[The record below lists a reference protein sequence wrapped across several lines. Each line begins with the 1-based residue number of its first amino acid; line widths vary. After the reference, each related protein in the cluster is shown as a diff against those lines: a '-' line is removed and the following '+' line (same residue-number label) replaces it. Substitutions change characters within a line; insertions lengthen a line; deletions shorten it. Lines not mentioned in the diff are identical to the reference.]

1 MIKVAG
7 ALMVGALIVM
17 SGVAAARAA
26 DNPAKGEFH
35 RTYPLAS
42 NGAISIDDDRG
53 SVRVIAW
60 DKSSVQVDATEC
72 APTQASLDH
81 LTISVDSK
89 RDSLDVH
96 TLLPPPDTSMSSFW
110 HFWGWHNS
118 SCDHDA
124 QVDYVIHLP
133 AKARLDIT
141 TASADVEVAHVVGAL
156 RVQTSSGDVT
166 ASDGS
171 NASIESA
178 SGDLTVTRA
187 RGTFAITSTSGS
199 VLFNDVS
206 GDITVDSTSGDVG
219 LYRVSGKVVVVT
231 TSGDITARS
240 FSGIAR
246 LNSTSGDVSMTLVRG
261 NGVAFSAS
269 TQSGEIETDV
279 PQRSNAPVTVHTLSG
294 DITVRSL

>member
-1 MIKVAG
+1 MIKGIGVLVA
-7 ALMVGALIVM
+7 LALILV

-26 DNPAKGEFH
+26 DSPARGEFH
-35 RTYPLAS
+35 HTYPLAS

-60 DKSSVQVDATEC
+60 DKNSVQIDATDC
-72 APTQASLDH
+72 APTQSALDH

-96 TLLPPPDTSMSSFW
+96 TVFPPTDTGLGSFW
-110 HFWGWHNS
+110 HLLGMHNG
-118 SCDHDA
+118 SCDDIA
-124 QVDYVIHLP
+124 QVDYVIQVP

-141 TASADVEVAHVVGAL
+141 TASADVEVDRVVGAL
-156 RVQTSSGDVT
+156 RVQTSSGDV
-166 ASDGS
+166 
-171 NASIESA
+171 NAVSGGNATIGTT

-187 RGTFAITSTSGS
+187 RGTFAITSTSGN

-206 GDITVDSTSGDVG
+206 GDLTVDSTSGDVG

-240 FSGIAR
+240 FSGLAR

-261 NGVAFSAS
+261 NGVAFSGS
-269 TQSGEIETDV
+269 TQSGDIESDV
-279 PQRSNAPVTVHTLSG
+279 PQRSNAPVMVHTMSG
-294 DITVRSL
+294 DISVRSL